1 MCMRA
6 GTSRGPFFLLEDLP
20 ADPEVRDRVLLAA
33 MGSPDPRQVDGL
45 GGATTVTSKVA
56 MVSPSQRPGIDVDYR
71 FAQVWLDKAIVDTA
85 PSCGNMLAGVG
96 PFAIE
101 RGLVAAE
108 ADETRVRIFD
118 VNTGSRIEAIVQTP
132 GGAVTYAGDQRIDG
146 VPGTGAPVVLTF
158 SDVVGSKCGAMFPTG
173 AVQEEIHGVAVS
185 CVDVAM
191 PMVMMRAGDLGIT
204 GYDPGEITGNAGLM
218 GRIEKIRLEA
228 GRRMGL
234 GDVAESVVPKVGIL
248 APPRRGG
255 VVYSCYLTPHHVH
268 AAHAVTGAICVACCT
283 SIRATVADVVA
294 RPSAEPLFEPTGN
307 AVATVRIEHR
317 SGTTDV
323 RLETEGGGEGLRVR
337 RVGIVRTARKIMDG
351 RVFVPKSLRPRY
363 NVAPGQDVAAVR
375 AQDGGRGARQR
386 LHVVGAVW
394 GGDFRR
400 VMVEGDVVDCMIAP
414 CGERRDSTNLIVV
427 AHPAEDERR

>member
-1 MCMRA
+1 MTQRAIPCMFMRG

-33 MGSPDPRQVDGL
+33 MGSPDPRQIDGL

-101 RGLVAAE
+101 RGLVTAD

-118 VNTGSRIEAIVQTP
+118 VNTGSRIAAIVQTP
-132 GGAVTYAGDQRIDG
+132 GGTVTYAGDQRIDG
-146 VPGTGAPVVLTF
+146 VPGTGAPVVLSF

-173 AVQEEIHGVAVS
+173 AVQEKIDGVPVS
-185 CVDVAM
+185 CIDVAM
-191 PMVMMRAGDLGIT
+191 PMVIMRAGDLGIS
-204 GYDPGEITGNAGLM
+204 GYGPGEITGNAVLM
-218 GRIEKIRLEA
+218 RRIEKIRLAA

-248 APPRRGG
+248 AAPRRDG

-268 AAHAVTGAICVACCT
+268 AAHAVTGAICVACCA
-283 SIRATVADVVA
+283 SVRATVASSVSRLCAEQVTLPTTDV
-294 RPSAEPLFEPTGN
+294 AE
-307 AVATVRIEHR
+307 TVRIEHP
-317 SGTTDV
+317 SGAIVV
-323 RLETEGGGEGLRVR
+323 RLRTKGNGPQLRIQR
-337 RVGIVRTARKIMDG
+337 AGIVVSG
-351 RVFVPKSLRPRY
+351 
-363 NVAPGQDVAAVR
+363 APTPPGFQREIGVK
-375 AQDGGRGARQR
+375 AQG
-386 LHVVGAVW
+386 
-394 GGDFRR
+394 
-400 VMVEGDVVDCMIAP
+400 
-414 CGERRDSTNLIVV
+414 SS
-427 AHPAEDERR
+427 

>member
-1 MCMRA
+1 MTQRAIPCMFMRG

-33 MGSPDPRQVDGL
+33 MGSPDPRQIDGL

-56 MVSPSQRPGIDVDYR
+56 MVSPSQRPGIDVDYH

-101 RGLVAAE
+101 RGLVT
-108 ADETRVRIFD
+108 ADAGETRVRIFD

-132 GGAVTYAGDQRIDG
+132 GGAVTYEGDQRIDG
-146 VPGTGAPVVLTF
+146 VPGTGAPVVLSF

-173 AVQEEIHGVAVS
+173 AVQEEIDGVAVS

-191 PMVMMRAGDLGIT
+191 PMVMMRAGDLGLS
-204 GYDPGEITGNAGLM
+204 GYDPGEITGDAVIM
-218 GRIEKIRLEA
+218 RRIEKIRLEA

-268 AAHAVTGAICVACCT
+268 EAHAVTGAICVACCASVQT
-283 SIRATVADVVA
+283 TVAGTVA
-294 RPSAEPLFEPTGN
+294 RPPTGD
-307 AVATVRIEHR
+307 ATGSAADAAASVHIEHP
-317 SGTTDV
+317 SGAMVVPLKTK
-323 RLETEGGGEGLRVR
+323 GGDAELRIR
-337 RVGIVRTARKIMDG
+337 RAGIVLTARKVMNG
-351 RVFVPKSLRPRY
+351 WVFVPEKLWQKPS
-363 NVAPGQDVAAVR
+363 A
-375 AQDGGRGARQR
+375 
-386 LHVVGAVW
+386 
-394 GGDFRR
+394 
-400 VMVEGDVVDCMIAP
+400 
-414 CGERRDSTNLIVV
+414 
-427 AHPAEDERR
+427 

>member
-1 MCMRA
+1 MTQRAIPCMFMRG

-20 ADPEVRDRVLLAA
+20 ADSEVRDRVLLAA
-33 MGSPDPRQVDGL
+33 MGSPDPRQIDGL

-56 MVSPSQRPGIDVDYR
+56 MVSPSQRPGIDVDYH

-101 RGLVAAE
+101 RRLVIPD

-132 GGAVTYAGDQRIDG
+132 GGTVTYAGDQRIDG
-146 VPGTGAPVVLTF
+146 VPGTGAPVVLSF
-158 SDVVGSKCGAMFPTG
+158 SNVVGSKCGALLPTG
-173 AVQEEIHGVAVS
+173 TVQEEIDGVPVS

-191 PMVMMRAGDLGIT
+191 PMVMMRAGDLGIS
-204 GYDPGEITGNAGLM
+204 GYEPNEITGNAVLM
-218 GRIEKIRLEA
+218 QRIEKIRLDA

-268 AAHAVTGAICVACCT
+268 AAHAVTGAICVACCM
-283 SIRATVADVVA
+283 SIPGSVASMAA
-294 RPSAEPLFEPTGN
+294 RPPTEGIPRN
-307 AVATVRIEHR
+307 AVDAFATVRIEHP
-317 SGTTDV
+317 SGAIPV
-323 RLETEGGGEGLRVR
+323 RLKTKGGGAELRVHHAAIILT
-337 RVGIVRTARKIMDG
+337 VRKIMDG
-351 RVFVPKSLRPRY
+351 RVFVPVHL
-363 NVAPGQDVAAVR
+363 
-375 AQDGGRGARQR
+375 
-386 LHVVGAVW
+386 
-394 GGDFRR
+394 
-400 VMVEGDVVDCMIAP
+400 
-414 CGERRDSTNLIVV
+414 
-427 AHPAEDERR
+427 

>member
-1 MCMRA
+1 MTQRAIPCMFMRG

-33 MGSPDPRQVDGL
+33 MGSPDPRQIDGL

-101 RGLVAAE
+101 RGLVTPD

-132 GGAVTYAGDQRIDG
+132 GGTVTYAGDQRIDG
-146 VPGTGAPVVLTF
+146 VPGTAAPVVLSF

-173 AVQEEIHGVAVS
+173 AVQEEIDGVAVS
-185 CVDVAM
+185 CIDVAV
-191 PMVMMRAGDLGIT
+191 PMVMMR
-204 GYDPGEITGNAGLM
+204 GYDPDEITGNSALM
-218 GRIEKIRLEA
+218 RRIEKIRLEA

-234 GDVAESVVPKVGIL
+234 GDEAESVVPKVSIL
-248 APPRRGG
+248 TPPGRGG

-268 AAHAVTGAICVACCT
+268 AAHAVTGAICVTCCA
-283 SIRATVADVVA
+283 SIPGTVANGVA
-294 RPSAEPLFEPTGN
+294 RRIEERPIEPGTDIIT
-307 AVATVRIEHR
+307 TVRIEHP
-317 SGTTDV
+317 SGTINLS
-323 RLETEGGGEGLRVR
+323 LESNGDGGELEVLRAS
-337 RVGIVRTARKIMDG
+337 IVLTARKIMDG
-351 RVFVPKSLRPRY
+351 RVFVSECL
-363 NVAPGQDVAAVR
+363 
-375 AQDGGRGARQR
+375 
-386 LHVVGAVW
+386 
-394 GGDFRR
+394 
-400 VMVEGDVVDCMIAP
+400 
-414 CGERRDSTNLIVV
+414 
-427 AHPAEDERR
+427 

>member
-1 MCMRA
+1 MTQRAIPCMFMRG

-33 MGSPDPRQVDGL
+33 MGSPDPRQIDGL

-56 MVSPSQRPGIDVDYR
+56 MVSPSQRSGIDVDYR

-101 RGLVAAE
+101 RGLVTPD

-146 VPGTGAPVVLTF
+146 VPGTGAPVVLSF

-173 AVQEEIHGVAVS
+173 AVQEKIDGVPVS
-185 CVDVAM
+185 CIDVAM
-191 PMVMMRAGDLGIT
+191 PMVMMRAVDLGIS
-204 GYDPGEITGNAGLM
+204 GYDPDEITGNAVLM
-218 GRIEKIRLEA
+218 RRIEKIRLEA

-248 APPRRGG
+248 APPRHGG
-255 VVYSCYLTPHHVH
+255 EVYSCYLTPHHVH

-283 SIRATVADVVA
+283 SVQSTIASSVSQICAEQVTKPTADDV
-294 RPSAEPLFEPTGN
+294 T
-307 AVATVRIEHR
+307 TVRIEHP
-317 SGTTDV
+317 SGAIDI
-323 RLETEGGGEGLRVR
+323 RLETEKGGAELMVR
-337 RVGIVRTARKIMDG
+337 RTGIVLTARKIMDG
-351 RVFVPKSLRPRY
+351 WAFVPTILNPQLWS
-363 NVAPGQDVAAVR
+363 
-375 AQDGGRGARQR
+375 
-386 LHVVGAVW
+386 
-394 GGDFRR
+394 
-400 VMVEGDVVDCMIAP
+400 
-414 CGERRDSTNLIVV
+414 
-427 AHPAEDERR
+427 